1 MTPDTNNLSSRLISE
16 AEIKQKLPSIFVDS
30 IVVDQHFNIFNVSD
44 NVLEILE
51 FSLDQLRGKNINYL
65 SGTHDLTA
73 ELTEK
78 LKNGFCNEIVISLY
92 NKSNKNVNVS
102 ISGFYLGLVSDINGY
117 IILKVNN
124 AGEIRIADSLP
135 EQRRIELDKFIYRA
149 AHDLRGPL
157 ATIKGLVNLL
167 RMRENN
173 LEVDK
178 MVELLVDH
186 TNKMDQ
192 RLFQLVYLAEA
203 DHETETPTHTVNFS
217 SIEATLRRVVD
228 QNSCPEFIELLFMA
242 PEEVTNLNE
251 VLLKKLLSNFL
262 LHLLSLPKLA
272 MKSHT
277 FFRVEKKDKLIITI
291 GASGFD
297 VNENL
302 RAAMR
307 HSDSIYTDVF
317 HYPQLINFYAAQKII
332 AQLDARM
339 QIQYISETSHRIVVV
354 IPFK

>member
-1 MTPDTNNLSSRLISE
+1 MNPDTENLSSRVISE
-16 AEIKQKLPSIFVDS
+16 AEVKQKLPSIFVDS
-30 IVVDQHFNIFNVSD
+30 IVVDQHFNIFTVSD

-51 FSLDQLRGKNINYL
+51 FSLNQICGKNINYL
-65 SGTHDLTA
+65 SGTHDLMA
-73 ELTEK
+73 ELKEK
-78 LKNGFCNEIVISLY
+78 LKNGFCEETNIVLY
-92 NKSNKNVNVS
+92 NKSNKRVNTR

-124 AGEIRIADSLP
+124 AGEMRIADGLP
-135 EQRRIELDKFIYRA
+135 EPRRIELDKFIYRA

-157 ATIKGLVNLL
+157 ATIKGLVYLL
-167 RMRENN
+167 KMRENN

-178 MVELLVDH
+178 MVDLLVEH

-203 DHETETPTHTVNFS
+203 DHETETPSYTVNFNT
-217 SIEATLRRVVD
+217 IEATLRRVVD
-228 QNSCPEFIELLFMA
+228 QNSCPEFIELTFQA
-242 PEEVTNLNE
+242 PKTVGNLNE
-251 VLLKKLLSNFL
+251 VLLKNLLSNFL

-272 MKSHT
+272 MKSQTIFHV
-277 FFRVEKKDKLIITI
+277 RKKSKLVITI
-291 GASGFD
+291 EASGFD
-297 VNENL
+297 VNDNL
-302 RAAMR
+302 RTAMR

-332 AQLDARM
+332 AQLDASM
-339 QIQYISETSHRIVVV
+339 QIEYLSEQNHRIVLA